1 MPDNTKKSLKK
12 TAKKPAELKTI
23 KSSLFS
29 RSFSV
34 AKMGLGA
41 GLKYAGNRISNAPFD
56 DFLTGQ
62 AVSMT
67 KDFGELKGSLMKA
80 GQMLSMYG
88 EYFFPPQANQI
99 LKSLQSDSPP
109 VVWSRIREHLET
121 YLPADIL
128 AELEIDPVSIGSASL
143 GQVHKA
149 KIIKTNEI
157 IALKIQYPD
166 VDKAIDSDLRALK
179 TLLKLSRILP
189 EGLDLDPIFKEIKTM
204 LEQELDY
211 QIEATATKL
220 YSTKVAGDPR
230 FVVPKVYDRYSTKK
244 VLATEFIEGLKADH
258 PLVQGLSQKRRN
270 RLAENFLELYLQEI
284 FTWNM
289 VQTDPHLG
297 NYKIQLDPLGED
309 HLVLLDFG
317 ACRQFSPEF
326 IDAYRRMIK
335 GSVQYNEPLF
345 FNASRELGFII
356 DSDSPEYIKTF
367 STFCYETVEPFWT
380 VDDPRN
386 TAGKVNASGNYNWKQ
401 TDLPGRVVKKAMQF
415 KNFDLRSPP
424 QEILFLDRKTG
435 GVFIFLSVLAAD
447 INARKIID
455 PFLATV

>member
-1 MPDNTKKSLKK
+1 MADDR
-12 TAKKPAELKTI
+12 KKPAKQPPKLTAI

-41 GLKYAGNRISNAPFD
+41 GLKYAGTKITNSPFD
-56 DFLTGQ
+56 EFLTGQ
-62 AVSMT
+62 AISMT
-67 KDFGELKGSLMKA
+67 KEFGELKGSLMKA

-88 EYFFPPQANQI
+88 EYFFPPQANKI
-99 LKSLQSDSPP
+99 LKTLQSDSPP
-109 VVWSRIREHLET
+109 VEWTKMHEHLQE
-121 YLPADIL
+121 YLAEELL
-128 AELEIDPVSIGSASL
+128 AELEIEPESIGSASL

-149 KIIKTNEI
+149 RVKKTNEI
-157 IALKIQYPD
+157 IALKIQYPG
-166 VDKAIDSDLRALK
+166 VDTAIDSDLRALK
-179 TLLKLSRILP
+179 TLLKVSRILP
-189 EGLDLDPIFKEIKTM
+189 EGLNLDSVFKEIKTM

-211 QIEATATKL
+211 QQEAEATKAYQKL
-220 YSTKVAGDPR
+220 IGTDAR
-230 FVVPKVYDRYSTKK
+230 FVVPKVFDRYSNKK

-258 PLVQGLSQKRRN
+258 PLVQGLNQKRRN

-297 NYKIQLDPLGED
+297 NYKIQLDPLGND
-309 HLVLLDFG
+309 RLVLLDFG
-317 ACRQFSPEF
+317 ACRMFSKEF
-326 IDAYRRMIK
+326 ISSYRRMIK

-345 FNASRELGFII
+345 FNASRELGFIV
-356 DSDSPEYIKTF
+356 DTDSPEYIKTF

-380 VDDPRN
+380 TDDPRN
-386 TAGKVNASGNYNWKQ
+386 TAGKVGPDGSYNWKQ

>member
-1 MPDNTKKSLKK
+1 MTDDR
-12 TAKKPAELKTI
+12 KKPAKLSAI

-34 AKMGLGA
+34 AKMGIGA
-41 GLKYAGNRISNAPFD
+41 GLKYAGTKITNSPFD

-62 AVSMT
+62 AITMT
-67 KDFGELKGSLMKA
+67 KEFGELKGSLMKA

-99 LKSLQSDSPP
+99 LKTLQSDSPP
-109 VVWSRIREHLET
+109 VEWSKMREHLQE
-121 YLPADIL
+121 YLPEEIL
-128 AELEIDPVSIGSASL
+128 AELEIDPESIGSASL

-149 KIIKTNEI
+149 RIIATNEI
-157 IALKIQYPD
+157 IALKIQYPA

-179 TLLKLSRILP
+179 TLLKVSRILP
-189 EGLDLDPIFKEIKTM
+189 DGLDLDPVFKEIKTM

-211 QIEATATKL
+211 KQEAEATKTYLKL
-220 YSTKVAGDPR
+220 IGTDAR
-230 FVVPKVYDRYSTKK
+230 FVVPQIYDRYSNKK
-244 VLATEFIEGLKADH
+244 VLATQYVEGLKADH
-258 PLVQGLSQKRRN
+258 PLIQGLSQKRRN
-270 RLAENFLELYLQEI
+270 RLAENFLELYLKEI
-284 FTWNM
+284 FTWNT

-297 NYKIQLDPLGED
+297 NYKIQLDPLGND
-309 HLVLLDFG
+309 RLVLLDFG
-317 ACRQFSPEF
+317 ACRQFSNDF

-345 FNASRELGFII
+345 FNAARDLGFIV
-356 DSDSPEYIKTF
+356 DADSPEYIKTF

-380 VDDPRN
+380 ADDPRN
-386 TAGKVNASGNYNWKQ
+386 TSGKIGADGNYHWKQ

>member
-1 MPDNTKKSLKK
+1 MTDDRKKP
-12 TAKKPAELKTI
+12 AKKPAKLSAI
-23 KSSLFS
+23 KSSLFA

-41 GLKYAGNRISNAPFD
+41 GLKYAGTKITNAPFD

-62 AVSMT
+62 AISMT
-67 KDFGELKGSLMKA
+67 KEFGELKGSLMKA

-99 LKSLQSDSPP
+99 LKTLQSDSPP
-109 VVWSRIREHLET
+109 VVWTKMHEHLKA
-121 YLPADIL
+121 YLSEEIL
-128 AELEIDPVSIGSASL
+128 AELEIEQESIGSASL

-149 KIIKTNEI
+149 RIKKTNEI
-157 IALKIQYPD
+157 IALKIQYPG
-166 VDKAIDSDLRALK
+166 VDTAIDSDLRALK
-179 TLLKLSRILP
+179 TLLKVSRILP
-189 EGLDLDPIFKEIKTM
+189 EGLNLDPVFKEIKTM

-211 QIEATATKL
+211 QQEAEATKTYQKL
-220 YSTKVAGDPR
+220 IGTDER
-230 FVVPKVYDRYSTKK
+230 FVVPKVFDRYSNKK

-297 NYKIQLDPLGED
+297 NYKIQLDPLGND
-309 HLVLLDFG
+309 RLVLLDFG
-317 ACRQFSPEF
+317 ACRKFSKEF
-326 IDAYRRMIK
+326 INSYRRMIK

-345 FNASRELGFII
+345 FDAARDLGFIV
-356 DSDSPEYIKTF
+356 DTDSPEYIKTF

-380 VDDPRN
+380 TDDPRN
-386 TAGKVNASGNYNWKQ
+386 TAGKVGLSGNYNWKQ